1 MGDVTAPP
9 VSRSVA
15 PGELA
20 GRLRFG
26 VMRLSRTLRRQAVSG
41 ITPSQLATLSTVEQ
55 AGPITVGKLAESEQ
69 VRPPTMTKIVAA
81 LIEAGLVT
89 RQPDPLDRR
98 VAWVLPTPEGKKLIR
113 TARRRGDEW
122 LAKRLK
128 TLSSAELAVLD
139 RASQIFERL
148 QAERDAP

>member
-1 MGDVTAPP
+1 
-9 VSRSVA
+9 VA

-26 VMRLSRTLRRQAVSG
+26 VMRLARTLRRQSVSG
-41 ITPSQLATLSTVEQ
+41 ISPSQLATLSTVER

-81 LIEAGLVT
+81 LVEAGLVT

-98 VAWVLPTPEGKKLIR
+98 MAWVLCTPEGKKLIR

-122 LAKRLK
+122 LAKRLRS
-128 TLSSAELAVLD
+128 LPPADLAVLD
-139 RASQIFERL
+139 RASEILERL
-148 QAERDAP
+148 QSEPEQP

>member
-1 MGDVTAPP
+1 MRISFLPSGVTSTQATR
-9 VSRSVA
+9 RS
-15 PGELA
+15 
-20 GRLRFG
+20 
-26 VMRLSRTLRRQAVSG
+26 SG
-41 ITPSQLATLSTVEQ
+41 S
-55 AGPITVGKLAESEQ
+55 G
-69 VRPPTMTKIVAA
+69 
-81 LIEAGLVT
+81 
-89 RQPDPLDRR
+89 RR

-148 QAERDAP
+148 QAERDGP

>member
-1 MGDVTAPP
+1 MAPTP
-9 VSRSVA
+9 ALPRTVA

-26 VMRLSRTLRRQAVSG
+26 VMRLARTLRRQSVSG
-41 ITPSQLATLSTVEQ
+41 ISPSQLATLSTVER

-81 LIEAGLVT
+81 LVEAGLVT

-98 VAWVLPTPEGKKLIR
+98 MAWVLCTPEGKKLIR

-122 LAKRLK
+122 LAKRLRS
-128 TLSSAELAVLD
+128 LPPADLAVLD
-139 RASQIFERL
+139 RASEILERL
-148 QAERDAP
+148 QSEPEQP